1 MKLMHRNLAGKLTVF
16 FAALL
21 LMLLVHVPAV
31 HAAEKGYYSL
41 KDDGGT
47 FDGTKYVVNGE
58 TITNAFFFDGGY
70 TYYLQA
76 DGSPMKDRLTYHPDG
91 EHIIYFDQNGH
102 EVLHKFPVLRQR
114 PIYLLF

>member
-21 LMLLVHVPAV
+21 LMLLVHAPAV

-47 FDGTKYVVNGE
+47 FCGYKVCCEWE
-58 TITNAFFFDGGY
+58 TITNAF
-70 TYYLQA
+70 L
-76 DGSPMKDRLTYHPDG
+76 
-91 EHIIYFDQNGH
+91 
-102 EVLHKFPVLRQR
+102 
-114 PIYLLF
+114 

>member
-21 LMLLVHVPAV
+21 LMLLVHAPAV

-58 TITNAFFFDGGY
+58 TITNAFS
-70 TYYLQA
+70 L
-76 DGSPMKDRLTYHPDG
+76 MRL
-91 EHIIYFDQNGH
+91 
-102 EVLHKFPVLRQR
+102 
-114 PIYLLF
+114 YLLFTG